1 MLFQWPHRP
10 SSKDPSTNFQIE
22 YLISL
27 PKQKFGDC
35 LINLTSFFFVMR
47 TNLNVSADKHHFRN
61 ILILINGFLQCLKSI
76 ISIGASLILN
86 SCSPESQEVGTEF
99 RLGGHCRALR
109 QSFRLVCR
117 TCMGDSVNSL
127 SFFFSLFSHF
137 QVPRGEL
144 NYSLLQKWLL
154 MILKTQVK

>member
-1 MLFQWPHRP
+1 M
-10 SSKDPSTNFQIE
+10 DPSTNFQIE

-27 PKQKFGDC
+27 PNQKFGDC

-61 ILILINGFLQCLKSI
+61 ILNLINGFLKCLKSI

-86 SCSPESQEVGTEF
+86 SCSPESQRVGTEF
-99 RLGGHCRALR
+99 RLGGHCCALR

-117 TCMGDSVNSL
+117 TCMGDSEFFK
-127 SFFFSLFSHF
+127 SFFFSYFSIFRF
-137 QVPRGEL
+137 QEGSSIIHCYK
-144 NYSLLQKWLL
+144 NGH
-154 MILKTQVK
+154 